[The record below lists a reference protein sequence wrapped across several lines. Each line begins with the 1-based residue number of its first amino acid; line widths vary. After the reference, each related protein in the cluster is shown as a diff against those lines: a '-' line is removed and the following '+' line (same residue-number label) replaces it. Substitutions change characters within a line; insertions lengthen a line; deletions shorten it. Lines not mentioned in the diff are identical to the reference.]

1 MCIFL
6 NWSIIDLQYYIS
18 FKYTSWWF
26 SNLYT
31 FEMLTMIS
39 SYHLLPYKV
48 VTVLWTVYP
57 TVFINTCTCQGAR
70 ECCDHRNTWASGMWS
85 DGTTIACPRFKLSI
99 LCYQVRLSVQLWH
112 LPVPPSLGSIPTIP
126 CPSSAFKFAN
136 DYPSYTV
143 YFSNYC

>member
-1 MCIFL
+1 MARFSSPKLTFSYDYCTTCIWYVFFFHRINSSILTWKDFFVL
-6 NWSIIDLQYYIS
+6 NWNIIDIQYHIS

-99 LCYQVRLSVQLWH
+99 LC
-112 LPVPPSLGSIPTIP
+112 
-126 CPSSAFKFAN
+126 
-136 DYPSYTV
+136 
-143 YFSNYC
+143 